1 MNEIARG
8 KARCFEGTQ
17 LQLCPKDGR
26 LNPAL
31 AAGGWLHP
39 INPVR
44 RIAPFHRPIFVIRL
58 FLAASVL
65 LFAAGAACAQR
76 PLPPAKMPR
85 NGTLATLVREANLYA
100 NADDSGG
107 PIADIL
113 PGRELVVVER
123 NGKWLRVFA
132 NTDAPDTRQADVP
145 VFGGEGQ
152 AQPISGW
159 LLDKGLVD
167 INTPHGDS
175 IVFGSADNLEQQ
187 AAVPDPPPHIA
198 DEARLLYRRIVT
210 MYPQS
215 PWVPEA
221 MYRAA
226 DIRWQIQKAD
236 AASLPSAHEKE
247 NYLRE
252 QMDEDE
258 MRKVIKYFAGTRW
271 ADMAAFDLI
280 DNKLCGDWQGTEKCP
295 EQETNYYLKYVDEHP
310 DSPNAAEALYDAL
323 WRQVSAGDMWQADG
337 DSKRADEDRGHAHAI
352 FDRMQQKFPQSA
364 FTARAASL
372 IFKVD
377 QGIPVYGS
385 SRE

>member
-1 MNEIARG
+1 
-8 KARCFEGTQ
+8 
-17 LQLCPKDGR
+17 
-26 LNPAL
+26 
-31 AAGGWLHP
+31 
-39 INPVR
+39 
-44 RIAPFHRPIFVIRL
+44 
-58 FLAASVL
+58 
-65 LFAAGAACAQR
+65 
-76 PLPPAKMPR
+76 MPR

-100 NADDSGG
+100 NPDDSSDG

-113 PGRELVVVER
+113 PGRELVVSER
-123 NGKWLRVFA
+123 NGKWLRIFA
-132 NTDAPDTRQADVP
+132 NTDVPDTRQADRP
-145 VFGGEGQ
+145 VFGSETE

-159 LLDKGLVD
+159 IVDKGIVD
-167 INTPHGDS
+167 INTRNGDL
-175 IVFGSADNLEQQ
+175 VLFGTADNLEQQ

-198 DEARLLYRRIVT
+198 EEARLLYRRVVI

-215 PWVPEA
+215 PWVAEA

-226 DIRWQIQKAD
+226 DIRWQIQKVD
-236 AASLPSAHEKE
+236 ASSLPSAHEKE

-258 MRKVIKYFAGTRW
+258 MRKVIKYFPGTKW

-280 DNKLCGDWQGTEKCP
+280 DNKLCGDWQGSEKCP
-295 EQETNYYLKYVDEHP
+295 EQETVYYLNEHS

-323 WRQVSAGDMWQADG
+323 WRQAAAGDMWQADG
-337 DSKRADEDRGHAHAI
+337 NPKRADEDRGHAKELLN
-352 FDRMQQKFPQSA
+352 RLQQKYPQSA

-372 IFKVD
+372 IYKVD

>member
-1 MNEIARG
+1 MRFFPASLLLIA
-8 KARCFEGTQ
+8 FTV
-17 LQLCPKDGR
+17 
-26 LNPAL
+26 PA
-31 AAGGWLHP
+31 
-39 INPVR
+39 
-44 RIAPFHRPIFVIRL
+44 
-58 FLAASVL
+58 
-65 LFAAGAACAQR
+65 FAQK

-85 NGTLATLVREANLYA
+85 NGTLATLVREGNLYA
-100 NADDSGG
+100 NPDDSSDG

-113 PGRELVVVER
+113 PGRELVVGER

-132 NTDAPDTRQADVP
+132 NTDVPDTRQADRP
-145 VFGGEGQ
+145 VFGSETE

-159 LLDKGLVD
+159 ILDKGIVD
-167 INTPHGDS
+167 INTRNGDL
-175 IVFGSADNLEQQ
+175 VLFGTADNLEQQ

-198 DEARLLYRRIVT
+198 EEARLLYRRVVV

-215 PWVPEA
+215 PWVAEA

-226 DIRWQIQKAD
+226 DIRWQIQKVD
-236 AASLPSAHEKE
+236 ASSLPSAHEKE

-258 MRKVIKYFAGTRW
+258 MRKVLKYFPGTKW

-280 DNKLCGDWQGTEKCP
+280 DNKLCGDWQGSEKCP
-295 EQETNYYLKYVDEHP
+295 EQETVYYLKYVDEHP

-323 WRQVSAGDMWQADG
+323 WRQAAAGDMWQADG
-337 DSKRADEDRGHAHAI
+337 NPKRADEDRSHAKDL
-352 FDRMQQKFPQSA
+352 FNRLQQKYPQSA

-372 IFKVD
+372 IYKVD